1 MPMAVA
7 ELCLFP
13 LGTESPSVGRY
24 LEPVIEVI
32 EKSGLKYMVCPMGT
46 VVEGSVDEILELVK
60 KCHEAILKAGAKR
73 VVISL
78 KIDDRVDKP
87 LSIEGKLGV

>member
-1 MPMAVA
+1 MAVA

-13 LGTESPSVGRY
+13 LGTESPSVGKY
-24 LEPVIEVI
+24 LEPVIEAI
-32 EKSGLKYMVCPMGT
+32 KGSGLKYQVCPMGT
-46 VVEGSVDEILELVK
+46 VVEGSVEEILDLVRL
-60 KCHEAILKAGAKR
+60 CHEAILRAGAKR

-87 LSIEGKLGV
+87 LTIEGKVRV

>member
-1 MPMAVA
+1 MAVA

-13 LGTESPSVGRY
+13 LGTESPSVGKY

-32 EKSGLKYMVCPMGT
+32 KASGLKYQVCPMGT
-46 VVEGSVDEILELVK
+46 VVEGSVEEILELVK
-60 KCHEAILKAGAKR
+60 ACHDAILKAGAKR
-73 VVISL
+73 IVISL

-87 LSIEGKLGV
+87 LTIESKMGV

>member
-1 MPMAVA
+1 MAVA

-13 LGTESPSVGRY
+13 LGTESPSVGEY
-24 LEPVIEVI
+24 LRPVIDVI
-32 EKSGLKYMVCPMGT
+32 ASSGLKYRVCPMGT
-46 VVEGSVDEILELVK
+46 VVEGPVDEILELVK
-60 KCHEAILKAGAKR
+60 RCHRAILEAGAKR

-87 LSIEGKLGV
+87 LTIEGKVGV

>member
-1 MPMAVA
+1 MAVA

-13 LGTESPSVGRY
+13 LGTESPSVGKY
-24 LEPVIEVI
+24 LEPVIGVI
-32 EKSGLKYMVCPMGT
+32 KESGLKYQVCPMGT
-46 VVEGSVDEILELVK
+46 VVEGSVEEILDLVRV
-60 KCHEAILKAGAKR
+60 CHEAILRAGAKR

-87 LSIEGKLGV
+87 LTIEGKVRV

>member
-1 MPMAVA
+1 MAVA

-13 LGTESPSVGRY
+13 LGTESPSVGKY
-24 LEPVIEVI
+24 LEPVIEI
-32 EKSGLKYMVCPMGT
+32 IKGSGLKYQVCPMGT
-46 VVEGSVDEILELVK
+46 VVEGSVEEILDLVRL
-60 KCHEAILKAGAKR
+60 CHEAILRAGAKR

-87 LSIEGKLGV
+87 LTIEGKVKI

>member
-1 MPMAVA
+1 MMAIA

-13 LGTESPSVGRY
+13 LGTSTPSVGKY

-32 EKSGLKYMVCPMGT
+32 RASGLKYRVCPMGT
-46 VVEGSVDEILELVK
+46 VVEGSVEEILNLVK
-60 KCHEAILKAGAKR
+60 ACHEAILKAGAKR

-87 LSIEGKLGV
+87 LTIEGKMRV

>member
-1 MPMAVA
+1 MAVA

-13 LGTESPSVGRY
+13 LGTETPSVGKY

-32 EKSGLKYMVCPMGT
+32 KESGLKYQVCPMGT
-46 VVEGSVDEILELVK
+46 VVEGSVEEILELVK
-60 KCHEAILKAGAKR
+60 KCHEAILNAGAKR

-78 KIDDRVDKP
+78 RIDDRVDKP
-87 LSIEGKLGV
+87 LTIEGKMRV

>member
-1 MPMAVA
+1 MAVA

-24 LEPVIEVI
+24 LESVIEVI
-32 EKSGLKYMVCPMGT
+32 KASGLKYQVCPMGT

-60 KCHEAILKAGAKR
+60 RCHEAILKTGAKR

-87 LSIEGKLGV
+87 LTIEGKMGV

>member
-1 MPMAVA
+1 MAIA

-13 LGTESPSVGRY
+13 LGTSTPGVGKY

-32 EKSGLKYMVCPMGT
+32 KASGLKYRVCPMGT
-46 VVEGSVDEILELVK
+46 VVEGSVEEILNLVK
-60 KCHEAILKAGAKR
+60 ACHEAILKAGAKR

-78 KIDDRVDKP
+78 KIDDRIDKP
-87 LSIEGKLGV
+87 LTIEGKMRV

>member
-1 MPMAVA
+1 MAVA

-13 LGTESPSVGRY
+13 LGTESPSVGKY
-24 LEPVIEVI
+24 LKPVVEVI
-32 EKSGLKYMVCPMGT
+32 KGSGLRYQVCPMGT
-46 VVEGSVDEILELVK
+46 VVEGSVEEILDLVRL
-60 KCHEAILKAGAKR
+60 CHEAILQAGAKR

-87 LSIEGKLGV
+87 LTIEGKVRV